1 MFCCC
6 FFKGPS
12 CITVLACPLA
22 SYSSLPYF
30 RFQSSAFTSNS
41 LFYSVG
47 FLLAKAASAQLQQRS
62 IDGKIE
68 TGYRNK
74 QRLVAPD
81 NCQSCQKHELKTKMC
96 QFYTSCCR
104 ECLLQLWVLVLTS
117 KQSLTPTHNGYFRL
131 QLSSLNQQDK
141 LCFTECACMCCSCTA
156 TCKKKILTPELL
168 CRLFLKFSP
177 TCPLSV
183 SSASCFVLSA
193 CYLILSAPTSQWFQ
207 TEQ

>member
-22 SYSSLPYF
+22 SYSPLPYF

-156 TCKKKILTPELL
+156 TCKKN
-168 CRLFLKFSP
+168 FSP
-177 TCPLSV
+177 LSYCV
-183 SSASCFVLSA
+183 VCS
-193 CYLILSAPTSQWFQ
+193 
-207 TEQ
+207 

>member
-1 MFCCC
+1 MQACELPFPSYFVIPVLFCSQ
-6 FFKGPS
+6 FVS
-12 CITVLACPLA
+12 RMVLQIRLSVLCSVVVSLKVLPVALA

-156 TCKKKILTPELL
+156 TCKKKFLTPELL
-168 CRLFLKFSP
+168 CRLFLKF
-177 TCPLSV
+177 
-183 SSASCFVLSA
+183 
-193 CYLILSAPTSQWFQ
+193 
-207 TEQ
+207 